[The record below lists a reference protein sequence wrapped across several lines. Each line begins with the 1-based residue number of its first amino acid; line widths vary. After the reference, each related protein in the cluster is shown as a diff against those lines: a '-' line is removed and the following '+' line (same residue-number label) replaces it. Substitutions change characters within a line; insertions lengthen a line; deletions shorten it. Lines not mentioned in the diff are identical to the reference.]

1 MSSRL
6 EQHLDEQIHFL
17 ELSCKSFD
25 EGYIHEAK
33 RLATSVRVLVHD
45 TQSSSSL
52 LSQLNL
58 KSALGFYDTCM
69 DFNPNNLLASNGI
82 IAIHAGSS
90 AKYVAPL
97 ENSPLGLGVL
107 EPFEDWWNKLVF
119 ANPTGVGFTRAE
131 LILILANKEG
141 GAHVDPKLNEAYL
154 KLKNGEFLEVSFY
167 SDGTNTP
174 IEDAEAFAVRQIA
187 FELIQSIK
195 DKRPPNSSSRK
206 NPAFK
211 GQSDESRK
219 IGRNEKCPCGSNK
232 KFKKCCLGR

>member
-1 MSSRL
+1 M
-6 EQHLDEQIHFL
+6 
-17 ELSCKSFD
+17 KT
-25 EGYIHEAK
+25 Y
-33 RLATSVRVLVHD
+33 
-45 TQSSSSL
+45 
-52 LSQLNL
+52 N
-58 KSALGFYDTCM
+58 
-69 DFNPNNLLASNGI
+69 
-82 IAIHAGSS
+82 
-90 AKYVAPL
+90 
-97 ENSPLGLGVL
+97 
-107 EPFEDWWNKLVF
+107 
-119 ANPTGVGFTRAE
+119 
-131 LILILANKEG
+131 
-141 GAHVDPKLNEAYL
+141 
-154 KLKNGEFLEVSFY
+154 